1 MQQPLNQAIVKLWD
15 YGHQVAVQ
23 VEARMRCSDHGEH
36 QLADHFALPPNY
48 VMNEAGLWFPH
59 TLAQVADR
67 FNPEC

>member
-15 YGHQVAVQ
+15 HGHQVAVQ
-23 VEARMRCSDHGEH
+23 VEARIRCSEHGEH
-36 QLADHFALPPNY
+36 QIADHFVLAPNY

-67 FNPEC
+67 FPVEV